1 MTTIMQLLIH
11 IRGGVSLVMSSVL
24 ALGKYFR
31 LGIILALAC
40 LALCCCIFTFTS
52 PLPKPI
58 ILGVRTFAYGMGDN
72 VKTHSAKGFCGTFG
86 KELEKELVENF
97 KFIKIQYLNINN
109 EGLGPTYP
117 RYHGLKEDWVHIECG
132 PNSAESA
139 NTPEGQG
146 IQISNPFYKTGV
158 KLLLKQSLVND
169 LNLRNRELSNI
180 KVGAVVGTTTLNVLT
195 GIFPQ
200 NNIHPPYRN
209 RNEALE
215 ALERSEIEAFASDSL
230 IVKNLLENGVNEEKQ
245 PKKKAY
251 KSSGYTIYPTDSY
264 LTTYQTEEYVMAV
277 KAGTNFSRELID
289 LINKTLERKEIL
301 QASKKLNDID
311 KTVILP
317 PPPPPPSERII
328 QLILTAFVELL
339 GVFITTLGT
348 RRRQNSQQRI
358 FLLLL
363 GITLCVLGAIIFIV
377 IWLGL

>member
-1 MTTIMQLLIH
+1 MNIRNILSVIVSKAAKLINTKTASCFCK
-11 IRGGVSLVMSSVL
+11 I
-24 ALGKYFR
+24 A
-31 LGIILALAC
+31 IILALVY
-40 LALCCCIFTFTS
+40 LALCCIFTFTS

-58 ILGVRTFAYGMGDN
+58 KLGVRTFAYGMGDN
-72 VKTHSAKGFCGTFG
+72 VKTHSAGGFCGTFG
-86 KELEKELVENF
+86 KELEKELVRNF
-97 KFIKIQYLNINN
+97 KFIKIQYYDIKN
-109 EGLGPTYP
+109 EGLGQTHP
-117 RYHGLKEDWVHIECG
+117 RYYGLKKGWVHIECG

-180 KVGAVVGTTTLNVLT
+180 KVGAVVGTTTLNVLN

-209 RNEALE
+209 RDEALE

-230 IVKNLLENGVNEEKQ
+230 IVKNLLENGVNEAKQ
-245 PKKKAY
+245 QKKKAY

-264 LTTYQTEEYVMAV
+264 LTAYQTEEYVIAV
-277 KAGTNFSRELID
+277 KAGTNFSQELID

-317 PPPPPPSERII
+317 PPPPPSERII
-328 QLILTAFVELL
+328 QLILAAFVELL
-339 GVFITTLGT
+339 GGFITTLGT
-348 RRRQNSQQRI
+348 RRRQNSQQRL

-363 GITLCVLGAIIFIV
+363 GITLCVLGAIIVIV